1 MYKKKSIDVKSIEIK
16 DFQGVSIN
24 EIANVEECFSV
35 NIDIFEINE
44 NEITKVIYKSPA
56 LFNNHMYLN
65 VFENHLSYITNLNRY
80 AKKYM
85 CSLCKKH
92 FKTCKKL
99 NRHEK
104 NCSIK
109 TIHVF
114 PGRFYEKKKT
124 IFGELR
130 EIDVIV
136 QKSDEYFPWFIVFD
150 FEAIF
155 KKVNESSVTSKL
167 QIERIHQPISVSI
180 CSNVPDFENEL
191 FILNEN
197 THELLQEMV
206 LYMEKN
212 KYKSL

>member
-1 MYKKKSIDVKSIEIK
+1 MYKRKSIDVKNIEIK

-44 NEITKVIYKSPA
+44 NETTKVIYKSPA
-56 LFNNHMYLN
+56 LFNNHIYLN

-85 CSLCKKH
+85 YSLCKKH

-114 PGRFYEKKKT
+114 PGRFYEKK
-124 IFGELR
+124 
-130 EIDVIV
+130 
-136 QKSDEYFPWFIVFD
+136 
-150 FEAIF
+150 
-155 KKVNESSVTSKL
+155 
-167 QIERIHQPISVSI
+167 
-180 CSNVPDFENEL
+180 ENY
-191 FILNEN
+191 I
-197 THELLQEMV
+197 
-206 LYMEKN
+206 
-212 KYKSL
+212 